1 MVVEYVVV
9 TDNSDHVTDIQS
21 SSARKGSKGD
31 PSITRTGPRT
41 FSHPRQSTEH
51 NAYFYP
57 GVLLIGS
64 VILAAV
70 FIIAIY
76 LPRFWCLYL
85 RKLLYNIC
93 LLLLCSF
100 IAVNAT
106 GPQTF
111 R

>member
-1 MVVEYVVV
+1 ML
-9 TDNSDHVTDIQS
+9 SDHVTDVQS

-51 NAYFYP
+51 NAYFYS

-76 LPRFWCLYL
+76 LPRSGVCILGNCYITSV
-85 RKLLYNIC
+85 YYC
-93 LLLLCSF
+93 C
-100 IAVNAT
+100 AVSL
-106 GPQTF
+106 Q
-111 R
+111 